1 LRCRLF
7 WCGEFPLYRWLPPLA
22 IEPGNKRPGEPC
34 QQEKPQG
41 RAKEHAQHHETHAS
55 VHHHRIHHQ
64 RSTPFVCVP
73 FRDLKGSAPV
83 GPSSLL
89 FLLSSRRM
97 TSDTTASL
105 RRETGEPSEGEE
117 SLSTC

>member
-1 LRCRLF
+1 QM
-7 WCGEFPLYRWLPPLA
+7 WS
-22 IEPGNKRPGEPC
+22 EPRNKRPDVPC

-41 RAKEHAQHHETHAS
+41 RAKDHAQHHETHAS

-73 FRDLKGSAPV
+73 FRDLKGPAPV
-83 GPSSLL
+83 GASSLL
-89 FLLSSRRM
+89 FLLSSHRM
-97 TSDTTASL
+97 TSATIAYL
-105 RRETGEPSEGEE
+105 RRETREPSEGEE